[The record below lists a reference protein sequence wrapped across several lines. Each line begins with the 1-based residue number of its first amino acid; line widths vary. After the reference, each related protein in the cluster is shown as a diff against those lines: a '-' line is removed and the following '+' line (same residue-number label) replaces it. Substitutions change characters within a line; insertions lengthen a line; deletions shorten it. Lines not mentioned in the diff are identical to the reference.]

1 MSFRFDTSVFG
12 SAEFNEKIREKL
24 SAALNPHT
32 SEDEDKERELE
43 NEKDMKRSGSTTSE
57 SGRKKKHSSIDILK
71 NDIIVEQVD
80 FPSIPTLEILDLDVG
95 LGVSSLSNESSATSS
110 MMKGIC
116 KIAVDGAM
124 LKVRTVIESNLLL
137 LSMGDAP
144 DFVTPGL
151 VCNDSFSLP
160 ITMTFS
166 HIKME
171 AISKVFFVARN
182 SGIGISFDDVVL
194 DFKFDCSIKMLQS
207 TIEKRLKTSMELVF
221 KETLPTAL
229 FNMSQ
234 TWFTKSKAP
243 KNNARPEHLQAKHME
258 SNGTLTTGQQN
269 NSVMQMTVYDES
281 DLHELS
287 PPNMLRLST
296 LVSSRQTLS
305 LYSTVSNTL
314 SLIPGCLE
322 RQNLYRFISRMPS
335 LGNYYSSYS
344 EKKKEKSS
352 TPDILMTKRPSVD
365 YMLRRTSTSSNN
377 LLSGKSYYDKE
388 SNLLPT
394 EVLEEKAYDLDVI
407 TEIQNK
413 LYERSSD
420 HDEQQNHGRPRRRK
434 IKMQK
439 SKKTQETTKEPEYNI
454 ESIESDKKE
463 DYAET
468 RVSVSMPFVEPSII
482 IEHDIEN
489 SNEVDEIE
497 IKQNKRVSVT
507 EDDFFNNKISNSAIF
522 KSIFPSNGPYID
534 DDRYSPLG
542 MENATQKRLNHLLG
556 LHYVPTP
563 PPPPYY

>member
-1 MSFRFDTSVFG
+1 MSFRFDNSVFG
-12 SAEFNEKIREKL
+12 SGEFNEKIREKL
-24 SAALNPHT
+24 TAALNPKHKAK
-32 SEDEDKERELE
+32 EDHDDKA
-43 NEKDMKRSGSTTSE
+43 DAGATMSE
-57 SGRKKKHSSIDILK
+57 SGRKRQHSSIDILK

-80 FPSIPTLEILDLDVG
+80 FPNIPTLEILDLDVG
-95 LGVSSLSNESSATSS
+95 LGVSSLANENSATSS

-124 LKVRTVIESNLLL
+124 LKVRTVVESNLLV

-171 AISKVFFVARN
+171 AISKVFFVTRN

-234 TWFTKSKAP
+234 TWFSKSKKP
-243 KNNARPEHLQAKHME
+243 KHSRLITDKHMDDK
-258 SNGTLTTGQQN
+258 S
-269 NSVMQMTVYDES
+269 SVVQMTIYDES
-281 DLHELS
+281 DLQELS
-287 PPNMLRLST
+287 PANMLRLST

-305 LYSTVSNTL
+305 LYSTVSSTL

-344 EKKKEKSS
+344 EKRTEKAS

-377 LLSGKSYYDKE
+377 LISGKSYYDKE

-394 EVLEEKAYDLDVI
+394 EVLEERAYDLDVI
-407 TEIQNK
+407 TDIQNK

-434 IKMQK
+434 IKMKK
-439 SKKTQETTKEPEYNI
+439 SKVSKQKEEQSKEEPVTEYNI
-454 ESIESDKKE
+454 ESDKQQ

-468 RVSVSMPFVEPSII
+468 RVSVSMPFIEPSII

-489 SNEVDEIE
+489 TNDIDD
-497 IKQNKRVSVT
+497 IATKPSVQ
-507 EDDFFNNKISNSAIF
+507 ESEKDLINSHLSNSAIF
-522 KSIFPSNGPYID
+522 KSIFPSNGGYID
-534 DDRYSPLG
+534 EDRYSPG
-542 MENATQKRLNHLLG
+542 TMENATQKRLNHLLG
-556 LHYVPTP
+556 LHYVPIP